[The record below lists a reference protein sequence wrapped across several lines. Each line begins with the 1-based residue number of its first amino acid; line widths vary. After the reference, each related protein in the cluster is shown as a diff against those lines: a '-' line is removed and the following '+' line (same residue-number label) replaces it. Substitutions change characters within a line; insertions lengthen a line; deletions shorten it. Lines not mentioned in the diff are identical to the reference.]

1 MTSDLPVGL
10 EKYAETPV
18 FSEAAVPGRL
28 TSLHDTKAGTW
39 GRLVVLTGALDYVVP
54 GPPPSRQRIAAG
66 ETGIIE
72 PKVPHRVDLIGPVT
86 FKVEFHRADTGIS
99 KGNGG

>member
-1 MTSDLPVGL
+1 MRSDLPDGL

-18 FSEAAVPGRL
+18 FSEVTVPGRL

-39 GRLVVLTGALDYVVP
+39 GRLMVLTGALDYVVP
-54 GPPPSRQRIAAG
+54 GPPLSRQRIDAG

-72 PKVPHRVDLIGPVT
+72 PEVPHRVELIGPVT
-86 FKVEFHRADTGIS
+86 FKVEFHRANVTL
-99 KGNGG
+99 

>member
-1 MTSDLPVGL
+1 MMSKLPDGL

-18 FSEAAVPGRL
+18 FSEATVPEKL

-39 GRLVVLTGALDYVVP
+39 GRLMVLSGALEYVIQ
-54 GPPPSRQRIAAG
+54 GSSPSRRRIGAG

-72 PKVPHRVDLIGPVT
+72 PEVPHRVGLIGPVT
-86 FKVEFHRADTGIS
+86 FKVEFHRAIS
-99 KGNGG
+99 GN

>member
-1 MTSDLPVGL
+1 MTSELPDGL
-10 EKYAETPV
+10 EKYTETQV
-18 FSEAAVPGRL
+18 FSQATVPGRL

-39 GRLVVLTGALDYVVP
+39 GRLLVLTGALDYVVP

-72 PKVPHRVDLIGPVT
+72 PEVPHRVELIGPVT
-86 FKVEFHRADTGIS
+86 FKVEFHRSSTAT
-99 KGNGG
+99 

>member
-1 MTSDLPVGL
+1 MTPELPDGL

-18 FSEAAVPGRL
+18 FSEATVPEKL

-39 GRLVVLTGALDYVVP
+39 GRLLVLSGALDYVTE
-54 GPPPSRQRIAAG
+54 GPSPYRQRIAAG

-72 PKVPHRVDLIGPVT
+72 PEVPHRVGLIGPVT
-86 FKVEFHRADTGIS
+86 FKVEFHRAAGTADNS
-99 KGNGG
+99 